1 MCLAVLCCAFFAR
14 IHFGHPHHVVTEMM
28 MMMTDVGDVFDLL
41 ALSLGFARST
51 ELGSPEPRFGDL
63 ERPFLGAFG
72 FGSIP

>member
-28 MMMTDVGDVFDLL
+28 MMMTDVDDACVLL

-51 ELGSPEPRFGDL
+51 ELGSLEPRFGDFGKA
-63 ERPFLGAFG
+63 FLWRLRTPRA
-72 FGSIP
+72 P